1 MYRCNRSEITLDLTS
16 GLPLRPTVDFVVEKM
31 CLLGEPYSAISWRCN
46 FSSCYGWVFLK
57 MMDSD
62 AVDLLGLFQ

>member
-46 FSSCYGWVFLK
+46 FSSCYSLFSDQETRWV
-57 MMDSD
+57 
-62 AVDLLGLFQ
+62 GLSKDDGQ